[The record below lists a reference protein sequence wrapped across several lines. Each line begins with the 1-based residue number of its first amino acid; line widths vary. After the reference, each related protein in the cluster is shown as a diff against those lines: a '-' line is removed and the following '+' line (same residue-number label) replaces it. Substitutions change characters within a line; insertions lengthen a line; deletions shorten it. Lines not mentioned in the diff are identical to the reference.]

1 VTTQLADRLA
11 ARGTVRRARLGP
23 RTSLLLLASII
34 VSLLAASSAPTPL
47 YAVYQAEWGF
57 SPMTTTVVFGV
68 YALAVLLALLVT
80 GRLSDHVGRRPVLL
94 AALAV
99 QAGAMLV
106 FTLADGVP
114 ALLVARVVQGLA
126 TGAAV
131 ATLGAGMLDIDRARG
146 TTTNAVAPGI
156 GTGGGA
162 LISALVV
169 QFLPAPTR
177 LIYLALLAIFA
188 VQALGVALMPETVTR
203 KPGAR
208 RSLVPEIRL
217 PRTVRGPVAIAA
229 PILFAVWALAG
240 FYASLGPA
248 LVKEIAGST
257 SVIYGG
263 LGLFVLAGVAAL
275 SVLLLKEVAPHTVL
289 ALGIT
294 GLIAGVAGTL
304 IAVSTGS
311 TLGFFA
317 ATAVAGIGFGSGF
330 QGGIRLVVPL
340 VEAHERAGVLS
351 LLYIASYLG
360 LGIPAVIAGYL
371 VANVSSLPLTA
382 REYGI
387 AVIALAAVA
396 GLGLARRRTPRVQA
410 G

>member
-11 ARGTVRRARLGP
+11 AHGTARLGP

-169 QFLPAPTR
+169 QFLPAPTH
-177 LIYLALLAIFA
+177 LIYLALLAVFA

-203 KPGAR
+203 KPGAG

-304 IAVSTGS
+304 AAVSTGS
-311 TLGFFA
+311 TPGFFA